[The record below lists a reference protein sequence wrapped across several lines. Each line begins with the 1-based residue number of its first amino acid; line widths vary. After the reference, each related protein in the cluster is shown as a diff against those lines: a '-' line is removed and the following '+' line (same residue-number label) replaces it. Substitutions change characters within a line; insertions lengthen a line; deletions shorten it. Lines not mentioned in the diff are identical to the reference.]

1 MLKNCTSCGKELPD
15 GVDFCPECGSKVENT
30 DGKTVLN
37 SIPVIMEND
46 SKIVS
51 TGAYFGLMLLFA
63 IPFIGFIACLIIS
76 FTSKNKNIKHYA
88 RAVLIWTIIVAIIT
102 IILSIIG
109 YLLLDSL
116 MDYINLTYGE
126 TMNGFSDIL
135 NEFEKLFEQNS
146 NINME
151 TIK

>member
-15 GVDFCPECGSKVENT
+15 GVDFCTECGSKVENT